1 MTTATTIRR
10 TDATILY
17 ALDHYGACTSEQL
30 ADRAPASSASVADGR
45 ARRLAGQGLA
55 AVGADGR
62 WEITGAG
69 VRVAR
74 KETDR

>member
-1 MTTATTIRR
+1 MTTTTTIRR

-45 ARRLAGQGLA
+45 VRRLAGQGLA
-55 AVGADGR
+55 AAGADGR
-62 WEITGAG
+62 WTITDAG

-74 KETDR
+74 TRTA